1 MRRALVIGAVALLIV
16 LAGCAGVPGGDGDI
30 EANGPGTD
38 DIDDEDESSDDTD
51 GADDESELSGAT
63 DESSDTDDEA
73 DSGDDTGEPSDTD
86 DGNESSEDAT
96 DADARDELSDDTH
109 ESGDVGGELAIHHID
124 VGQADATLLITPA
137 GETILIDTGDW
148 RQGGEGVIEYLESH
162 DIDRIDHL
170 VATHGH
176 ADHIGGHDAIIEW
189 AETEGDGIGIAYD
202 SGVAH
207 TSQTYERYLD
217 AVEEYEV
224 ELLVVQ
230 EGDEL
235 PIEGDVNGLVVNPP
249 AGDSGTDL
257 HDNSVALV
265 IEFGEA
271 RYVTTGDSEMA
282 AEERMIDS
290 WADELDADIYHAG
303 HHGSSTSSTA
313 PFLDVVSPDIAI
325 ISSAYDSQY
334 GHPHDEVLTR
344 LGDRDI
350 ETYWTGVHGD
360 IIVTVTGDGEIDV
373 TTTEAFSTDAED
385 LLSEKPTDD
394 QESLTPLTVNTQ
406 NNGTT
411 PV

>member
-1 MRRALVIGAVALLIV
+1 MRRALVIGAVTLLVV
-16 LAGCAGVPGGDGDI
+16 LAGCASLPIDEGNIETDGPDTNDVD
-30 EANGPGTD
+30 EGAETD
-38 DIDDEDESSDDTD
+38 DSSDDV
-51 GADDESELSGAT
+51 DD
-63 DESSDTDDEA
+63 DTDTNDGGDDVDDS
-73 DSGDDTGEPSDTD
+73 DSGDDTDAPSDVD
-86 DGNESSEDAT
+86 
-96 DADARDELSDDTH
+96 
-109 ESGDVGGELAIHHID
+109 GELEIHHID

-137 GETILIDTGDW
+137 GETILIDSGDW
-148 RQGGEGVIEYLESH
+148 RQGGEGVIEYLEAH

-189 AETEGDGIGIAYD
+189 AETEGDGIGLAYD

-217 AVEEYEV
+217 AVEEYDV
-224 ELLVVQ
+224 ELLIVE

-235 PIEGDVNGLVVNPP
+235 PIEDDVDGLVVNPP
-249 AGDSGTDL
+249 EGDSGTDL

-265 IEFGEA
+265 IEFGEF
-271 RYVTTGDSEMA
+271 RYVTTGDAETA
-282 AEERMIDS
+282 AEERMVDS
-290 WADELDADIYHAG
+290 WAAELDADIYHAG

-313 PFLDVVSPDIAI
+313 LFLDAASPEIAI

-344 LGDRDI
+344 FADRDI
-350 ETYWTGVHGD
+350 DTYWTGVHGD
-360 IIVTVTGDGEIDV
+360 IIVTATGDGEINI
-373 TTTEAFSTDAED
+373 TTSEAFSPDAED
-385 LLSEKPTDD
+385 LLDEKPSDD

-406 NNGTT
+406 HYGTI

>member
-1 MRRALVIGAVALLIV
+1 MRRALVIGAVALLV
-16 LAGCAGVPGGDGDI
+16 LLAGCASLPVDDGDI
-30 EANGPGTD
+30 ETDTPDTDNVDDGTETD
-38 DIDDEDESSDDTD
+38 DGSDD
-51 GADDESELSGAT
+51 ADDT
-63 DESSDTDDEA
+63 DESSTDTD
-73 DSGDDTGEPSDTD
+73 EP
-86 DGNESSEDAT
+86 
-96 DADARDELSDDTH
+96 RDVD
-109 ESGDVGGELAIHHID
+109 GELAVHHID

-137 GETILIDTGDW
+137 GETILIDSGDW
-148 RQGGEGVIEYLESH
+148 RQGGEGVIEYLEAH

-189 AETEGDGIGIAYD
+189 AETEGDGIGLAYD

-217 AVEEYEV
+217 AVEEYDV
-224 ELLVVQ
+224 ELLIVE

-235 PIEGDVNGLVVNPP
+235 PIEDDVDGLVVNPP
-249 AGDSGTDL
+249 EGDSGTDL

-265 IEFGEA
+265 IEFGEF
-271 RYVTTGDSEMA
+271 RYVTTGDAETA
-282 AEERMIDS
+282 AEERMVDS
-290 WADELDADIYHAG
+290 WAAELDADIYHAG

-313 PFLDVVSPDIAI
+313 PFLDAASPEIAI

-344 LGDRDI
+344 FADRDI
-350 ETYWTGVHGD
+350 DTYWTGVHGD
-360 IIVTVTGDGEIDV
+360 IIVTATGDGEINI
-373 TTTEAFSTDAED
+373 TTSDTFSPDAED
-385 LLSEKPTDD
+385 LLGEKPSDD

-406 NNGTT
+406 HYGTI